1 MLFKRSLLQELASTA
16 AGAFLILMGIVVA
29 QRAAYYIG
37 VAAKGSLASDA
48 INTLLGFSM
57 IKFQPMLLSLTL
69 FLAVLLTLS
78 RWHRDSEMV
87 IWFSSGL
94 GIASWIRPVLTFAM
108 PIIIVIFGLSLFVT
122 PWATHKGADFADQL
136 KSRDELASISPG
148 VFKESRSSDRVYFVE
163 SFDELGNVVKN
174 IFVQT
179 TQHQKLGIIVAAKGH
194 RTTEGNGDNFLV
206 MENGRRYEGKP
217 NTPEFT
223 TTHFERYSIRIEP
236 AEVKQQLPSTQS
248 KDSVELLK
256 NHDPANNA
264 ELQWRMAIPISAFV
278 LVLLAIPLSFV
289 DPRSGRSANMMIAI
303 LIYIIYNNMLSI
315 MQAWLAQGK
324 LSPLVGLWPV
334 HIFFLLLTVYMFY
347 RRIFQLPMLPQFEFL
362 RGKQRKSVKGIQDI
376 AVPVKSKVGT
386 AGSDTPGQA
395 E

>member
-16 AGAFLILMGIVVA
+16 AGAFLVLLGIVVA

-37 VAAKGSLASDA
+37 IAAKGSLASDA

-87 IWFSSGL
+87 VWFSSGL
-94 GIASWIRPVLTFAM
+94 GIASWIRPVLTFAL
-108 PIIIVIFGLSLFVT
+108 PVILVIFGLSLFVT

-136 KSRDELASISPG
+136 KGRDELASISPG
-148 VFKESRSSDRVYFVE
+148 VFKESRNADRVYFVE

-194 RTTEGNGDNFLV
+194 RNTAENGDNFLV
-206 MENGRRYEGKP
+206 MENGRRYEGVP
-217 NTPEFT
+217 NTPEFN
-223 TTHFERYSIRIEP
+223 TTHFETYSIRIEP
-236 AEVKQQLPSTQS
+236 AEVKQQAPSTQS
-248 KDSVELLK
+248 KDSMELLQ

-315 MQAWLAQGK
+315 LQAWLAQGK
-324 LSPLVGLWPV
+324 LSPIVGLWPV
-334 HIFFLLLTVYMFY
+334 HILFLLLTVYMFY
-347 RRIFQLPMLPQFEFL
+347 RRIFQLPMLPQLKFSRAAKPSL
-362 RGKQRKSVKGIQDI
+362 PQPDSHSPG
-376 AVPVKSKVGT
+376 GT
-386 AGSDTPGQA
+386 P
-395 E
+395 